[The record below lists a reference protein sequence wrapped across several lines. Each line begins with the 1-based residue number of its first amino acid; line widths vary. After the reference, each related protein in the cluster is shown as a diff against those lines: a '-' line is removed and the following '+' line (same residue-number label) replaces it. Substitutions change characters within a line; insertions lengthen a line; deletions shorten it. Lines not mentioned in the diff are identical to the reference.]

1 MTPVASPAAMANR
14 MTVSSLLSLF
24 DQIVSQMEL
33 LSCGMEPEFI
43 QLARSFQEFQ
53 VRSQNMGRALA
64 AREEQLSQAE
74 AEQKAL
80 EVKLKHARNQVDVE
94 LRRRH
99 KVEAEC
105 EKLQSQMQ
113 LVREVLMQDL
123 SESRLFLNEEQR
135 TALGFL
141 SGCGPTP
148 TTRKSHGR
156 MSAIRESVL
165 STSMISEI
173 SYDHTDDDWDA
184 DTTQRVEQR
193 ATRREKRRSLGVGHP
208 EVWTMQPKRS
218 CVPGEMP
225 TAKAF
230 SDKIIYQG
238 EETDLNLTGLMLDTD
253 RIQADPTQLSLS
265 VEMLSRRRTSR
276 GRRLSALIEQSTMEN
291 CGGETLQGTVSML
304 STELERQHSFVPKT
318 VIKPES
324 CVPCGNRIKFG
335 KLAHKCRDCR
345 MVAHAE
351 CREHCPLPCVP
362 RPLASASAH
371 PREGTVADFSPP
383 TAPMIPSLV
392 LHCVDEIE
400 RRGMMEVGLYRIP
413 GSDRDVKE
421 LKERWLRGKGLP
433 ALARVDNVH
442 VVCGLLKDFLRSLK
456 EPLLTH
462 RLHHTFLKAIEISDE
477 DNRAAA
483 MYGAIG
489 QLPQPNRDT
498 LAYLM
503 LHLQRV
509 AESTECKM
517 NQSNLSRVF
526 GPTLVGHATANP
538 EPVVI
543 LRDTQQQPMV
553 VDHLMSL
560 PAEFWQRWVTFTTFV
575 DKENNDRSTAAV
587 ISNAYASVCTPPLKS
602 RFGGNLLGPLEI
614 PETSKISPQTN
625 RMHLSKIPINT
636 MNSGKNRPM
645 PLGRKIGNYWS
656 SPSLT

>member
-1 MTPVASPAAMANR
+1 

-193 ATRREKRRSLGVGHP
+193 ATRREKRL
-208 EVWTMQPKRS
+208 
-218 CVPGEMP
+218 
-225 TAKAF
+225 
-230 SDKIIYQG
+230 KIVVNYFFVVKHAPLKMENAINSSY
-238 EETDLNLTGLMLDTD
+238 D
-253 RIQADPTQLSLS
+253 RCC
-265 VEMLSRRRTSR
+265 
-276 GRRLSALIEQSTMEN
+276 LSALGSQLCRRGNKDGPMHGKCAVSTIPVASCTRLS
-291 CGGETLQGTVSML
+291 CGKFSNNTVLVRLLYFKLYVQGTVSML

-362 RPLASASAH
+362 HILGTCRDYG
-371 PREGTVADFSPP
+371 EGTVADFSPP

-587 ISNAYASVCTPPLKS
+587 ISNAYASVCTPPLK
-602 RFGGNLLGPLEI
+602 
-614 PETSKISPQTN
+614 
-625 RMHLSKIPINT
+625 
-636 MNSGKNRPM
+636 
-645 PLGRKIGNYWS
+645 
-656 SPSLT
+656 

>member
-1 MTPVASPAAMANR
+1 MANR

-43 QLARSFQEFQ
+43 KLARSFQEFQ
-53 VRSQNMGRALA
+53 VRSRNMGQLLA
-64 AREEQLSQAE
+64 AREEQLAQAE

-105 EKLQSQMQ
+105 EKLESQMQ
-113 LVREVLMQDL
+113 LVREVLMQDF
-123 SESRLFLNEEQR
+123 SQSRLLLNEEQR
-135 TALGFL
+135 TALAFL
-141 SGCGPTP
+141 GGCGPTS

-165 STSMISEI
+165 STSMLSEI

-184 DTTQRVEQR
+184 DTTQRIEQR
-193 ATRREKRRSLGVGHP
+193 ATRRERR
-208 EVWTMQPKRS
+208 
-218 CVPGEMP
+218 
-225 TAKAF
+225 
-230 SDKIIYQG
+230 
-238 EETDLNLTGLMLDTD
+238 LN
-253 RIQADPTQLSLS
+253 LS

-276 GRRLSALIEQSTMEN
+276 GRRLSALIGAAAVFLIVYTSISSINISTQTSLCVIEQSTMEN
-291 CGGETLQGTVSML
+291 CGGETLQGIVSTL
-304 STELERQHSFVPKT
+304 SMKSPPFGTELERQHSFFPKT

-324 CVPCGNRIKFG
+324 CVPCGKRIKFG

-351 CREHCPLPCVP
+351 CRERCPLPCVS

-392 LHCVDEIE
+392 IHCVDEIE
-400 RRGMMEVGLYRIP
+400 RRGMKEVGLYRVP

-433 ALARVDNVH
+433 ALARVDDVH

-462 RLHHTFLKAIEISDE
+462 RLHHTFLEAIAISDE

-538 EPVVI
+538 EPMVI
-543 LRDTQQQPMV
+543 LRDTRQQPMV

-575 DKENNDRSTAAV
+575 DKENNDSSTAAV
-587 ISNAYASVCTPPLKS
+587 ISNAYASVCTPPLRS
-602 RFGGNLLGPLEI
+602 HFGGNLLGPLVI
-614 PETSKISPQTN
+614 PDTPKISPQTN

-645 PLGRKIGNYWS
+645 PSGRKIGNYWS